1 MILSPVADEKL
12 KMLNFKPLL
21 KQSEIAK
28 KNNWLDSTI
37 LQIIIIVRWLNI
49 AIIVDYF
56 MEGCKDLF
64 LHKIF
69 CGSKLL
75 LKNKF
80 SVDARYFRHKIFL
93 WHLFCFIH
101 KQHE

>member
-1 MILSPVADEKL
+1 MIPSPVADEKL
-12 KMLNFKPLL
+12 KTLNFKPYIM

-37 LQIIIIVRWLNI
+37 IQIIIIVRWLNI

-56 MEGCKDLF
+56 MKGCKDLF

-69 CGSKLL
+69 CGSKL
-75 LKNKF
+75 
-80 SVDARYFRHKIFL
+80 
-93 WHLFCFIH
+93 
-101 KQHE
+101 

>member
-1 MILSPVADEKL
+1 MK
-12 KMLNFKPLL
+12 
-21 KQSEIAK
+21 
-28 KNNWLDSTI
+28 
-37 LQIIIIVRWLNI
+37 
-49 AIIVDYF
+49 
-56 MEGCKDLF
+56 GCKDLF

-75 LKNKF
+75 LKKNF

-101 KQHE
+101 KQREQKNQLIKGFKLWKEEL